1 MTALRDPVATKTIFY
16 ISISLVTVTLFARCF
31 LKISTSLSSD
41 LTDIKFIILTLL
53 CIVFNLYAFNVKN
66 NDAVLSIPGIQ

>member
-1 MTALRDPVATKTIFY
+1 
-16 ISISLVTVTLFARCF
+16 VTVTLFARCF